1 MVQRPWLAT
10 YRECGIPAE
19 INPDG
24 HRSVVDMLQQAMK
37 KHADRPAFRSFGQT
51 LTYADVDR
59 QSRDFAAYL
68 QKKLGVKKGDRIAV
82 MMPNLLAF
90 PIAFLGIVRTGAAQ
104 VNVNPLYTPRELE
117 HQLRDAGVKVMVVFA
132 GSSATVAEV
141 IASTPLETVIT
152 VGPGDGSAA
161 KLLSPPV
168 DPRLSG
174 AVAFADALVEG
185 TKLGFEPVDLI
196 GENLL
201 FLQYTGGTTGLCKG
215 ASLSHRNLVANTEQ
229 FKAAMSSAP
238 PSGQDVIVTAIPLYH
253 IFALMVNFI
262 TYFSVGADNWLI
274 ANPRDMDGFIQTLN
288 QAKPTVFMG
297 VNTLYAG
304 LVAHPKIREVDFS
317 NLRLSGGG
325 GAAVIAAVSAKWKE
339 ITGQI
344 IREGYGLSETSPVL
358 SFNPMYLTEFSGT
371 TGLPLPSTDI
381 KLLDDEDREVGI
393 GDAGEICA
401 RGPQVMTG
409 YWEKPEAN
417 AAAFTSDGYFRTG
430 DVGVFDEK
438 GFLKIVDRKKDMI
451 IVSGFNVYPNE
462 VEAVAT
468 ACPGVMECACIG
480 VPDEKTGEAVKLFV
494 VKAPNAALTQ
504 EDLLAHC
511 RKEMTAYKTPR
522 IVQFIDA
529 LPKSNVGKIL
539 RRELRDLE
547 ALKKPDLVP

>member
-1 MVQRPWLAT
+1 MMQIPWLAT

-19 INPDG
+19 IDPNAY
-24 HRSVVDMLQQAMK
+24 RSVVELLEAAMK
-37 KHADRPAFRSFGQT
+37 THAGKPAFHSFGQT

-59 QSRDFAAYL
+59 QSRHFAAYL
-68 QKKLGVKKGDRIAV
+68 QRKLGVKKGDRIAV

-90 PIAFLGIVRTGAAQ
+90 PVAFLGIIRAGAAQ

-117 HQLRDAGVKVMVVFA
+117 HQLKDAGVKVMVVFA

-141 IASTPLETVIT
+141 IASTPLSTVIT
-152 VGPGDGSAA
+152 VGPGDGSAH
-161 KLLSPPV
+161 KLPSPPV
-168 DPRLSG
+168 DPRLSD
-174 AVAFADALVEG
+174 ALAFADTLVEG
-185 TKLGFEPVDLI
+185 AELAFDPVDLN
-196 GENLL
+196 GDDLL
-201 FLQYTGGTTGLCKG
+201 FLQYTGGTTGLSKG
-215 ASLSHRNLVANTEQ
+215 ASLSHRNLVANTEP
-229 FKAAMSSAP
+229 FKAAMGSAP
-238 PSGQDVIVTAIPLYH
+238 PFADDVIVTAIPLYH

-262 TYFSVGADNWLI
+262 TYFSVGADNWLV
-274 ANPRDMDGFIQTLN
+274 ANPRDMDSFIQTLN

-381 KLLDDEDREVGI
+381 RLLDDSDRDVAI
-393 GDAGEICA
+393 GEPGEICA
-401 RGPQVMTG
+401 KGPQIMSG

-417 AAAFTSDGYFRTG
+417 ALAFTTDGYFRTG
-430 DVGVFDEK
+430 DVGVFDAK

-468 ACPGVMECACIG
+468 GCPGVIECACIG
-480 VPDEKTGEAVKLFV
+480 VNDDKTGEAVKLFV
-494 VKAPNAALTQ
+494 VKAPNATLTTQ
-504 EDLLAHC
+504 DLIAHC
-511 RKEMTAYKTPR
+511 RKEMTAYKTPK
-522 IVQFIDA
+522 IVEFLDA

-539 RRELRDLE
+539 RRELRE
-547 ALKKPDLVP
+547 RG